1 MLDLRRL
8 RYFVTVADELHF
20 GRAAERLHIAQPPLT
35 RQIAALETE
44 LGIRL
49 FERSTR
55 NVTLTPEG
63 QQFLDHAR
71 QVIDAA
77 LSAQTSAQRLASGAA
92 GRLAI
97 GYTSS
102 IPMSRVF
109 SEIVRAFGRRAPE
122 VELSFREVASV
133 EHHRQ
138 IAAGVLDIA
147 FGWAA
152 TEPLPPELTQ
162 RVLAS
167 EPLVAA
173 VPSSSDHAAHDAIDF
188 AALAHE
194 AFITYPPGQ
203 GSALNAALNRLCA
216 KAGLTPRLGP
226 TATQVATLVALVAAE
241 RGVAIVPAS
250 VAALHMPGVRYV
262 PLAGETPL
270 EQTLLWRAHGAS
282 RCALRF
288 VEFAI
293 ECAESAESA
302 ECVETSAQPAQPT

>member
-35 RQIAALETE
+35 RQISALETE

-55 NVTLTPEG
+55 AVTLTPEG
-63 QQFLDHAR
+63 AQFLDHAR
-71 QVIDAA
+71 QVLDAA
-77 LSAQTSAQRLASGAA
+77 LSAQTSAQRLASGEA

-109 SEIVRAFGRRAPE
+109 SEIVRDFGRRAPE
-122 VELSFREVASV
+122 VALSFREVGSAD
-133 EHHRQ
+133 HHRQ

-152 TEPLPPELTQ
+152 AEPAPPEIAQ
-162 RVLAS
+162 HVVAS

-173 VPSSSDHAAHDAIDF
+173 VPSGSAYAACESIDF

-194 AFITYPPGQ
+194 AFITYPPGH
-203 GSALNAALNRLCA
+203 GWALNAALNRLCA
-216 KAGLTPRLGP
+216 QAGITPRPGP

-250 VAALHMPGVRYV
+250 VAALQMPGVRYV
-262 PLAGETPL
+262 PLAGEAPL
-270 EQTLLWRAHGAS
+270 EQTLLWRAHNAS
-282 RCALRF
+282 NCALRF
-288 VEFAI
+288 VELAR
-293 ECAESAESA
+293 ESVHKSVHKSA
-302 ECVETSAQPAQPT
+302 LAAPSS

>member
-49 FERSTR
+49 LERSTR
-55 NVTLTPEG
+55 AVTLTPEG
-63 QQFLDHAR
+63 TQFLDHAR
-71 QVIDAA
+71 VVLDAA
-77 LSAQTSAQRLASGAA
+77 MSAQTSAQRLASGAA
-92 GRLAI
+92 GRLTI

-109 SEIVRAFGRRAPE
+109 SEIVRDFGRQSPE
-122 VELSFREVASV
+122 VALSFREVASV
-133 EHHRQ
+133 DHHRQ

-147 FGWAA
+147 FGWAS
-152 TEPLPPELTQ
+152 TEAAPRGIAQ
-162 RVLAS
+162 QVVAS

-173 VPSSSDHAAHDAIDF
+173 VPSGSPHAAHESIEF

-216 KAGLTPRLGP
+216 QTGLAPRLGP
-226 TATQVATLVALVAAE
+226 TASQVTTLVALVAAE
-241 RGVAIVPAS
+241 RGVAIVPAA
-250 VAALHMPGVRYV
+250 VAALQMSGVRYV
-262 PLAGETPL
+262 PLAGAAPL
-270 EQTLLWRAHGAS
+270 EQTLLWHADDAS

-288 VEFAI
+288 VEFAR
-293 ECAESAESA
+293 
-302 ECVETSAQPAQPT
+302 ETAARAQSS

>member
-20 GRAAERLHIAQPPLT
+20 GRAADRLHMAQPPLT
-35 RQIAALETE
+35 RQISALETE

-63 QQFLDHAR
+63 AQFLDQAR
-71 QVIDAA
+71 RVLEAA
-77 LSAQTSAQRLASGAA
+77 ISAQTSAQRLASGAA

-102 IPMSRVF
+102 IPMSRTF
-109 SEIVRAFGRRAPE
+109 SEIVREFGRAAPE

-133 EHHRQ
+133 DHHRQ

-152 TEPLPPELTQ
+152 TEAAPPAIAQ
-162 RVLAS
+162 RVLAR
-167 EPLVAA
+167 EALVAA
-173 VPSSSDHAAHDAIDF
+173 VPCASEHAASDAVEF

-194 AFITYPPGQ
+194 AFITYPAGQ
-203 GSALNAALNRLCA
+203 GSALNAALYRLCA
-216 KAGLTPRLGP
+216 KTGLTPRLGP

-250 VAALHMPGVRYV
+250 VAALQMPGVRYV
-262 PLAGETPL
+262 PLANEAPL
-270 EQTLLWRAHGAS
+270 EQTLLWRANDAS

-288 VEFAI
+288 VEFAHDSVNGNPHR
-293 ECAESAESA
+293 SAATQS
-302 ECVETSAQPAQPT
+302 T